1 MIVQT
6 IKTASGATVRIHDDY
21 IAPRGSEE
29 ERRRIA
35 AQNMIASEILR
46 RAKESRPGS

>member
-1 MIVQT
+1 MVIRE

-29 ERRRIA
+29 EKRRIA
-35 AQNMIASEILR
+35 AQNQMAYECLKSGGKKPCT
-46 RAKESRPGS
+46 A

>member
-1 MIVQT
+1 MVIRE

-29 ERRRIA
+29 EKRRID
-35 AQNMIASEILR
+35 AQRMIASEILR
-46 RAKESRPGS
+46 RAKESRPVG